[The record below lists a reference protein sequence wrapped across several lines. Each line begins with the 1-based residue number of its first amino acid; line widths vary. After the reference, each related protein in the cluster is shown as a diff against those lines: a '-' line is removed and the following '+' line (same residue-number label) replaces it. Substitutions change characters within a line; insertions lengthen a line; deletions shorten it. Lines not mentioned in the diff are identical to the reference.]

1 MGTYGVMKSD
11 MIDDFEEFLQNQEGD
26 VSALTVAEC
35 WNELAKK
42 HKWDENLIAINKFT
56 KKEIKY

>member
-1 MGTYGVMKSD
+1 MGTYGITKED
-11 MIDDFEEFLQNQEGD
+11 MLDDFEEFLMGQEGD

-42 HKWDENLIAINKFT
+42 NKWDENLIAINKFT
-56 KKEIKY
+56 KKEIKF